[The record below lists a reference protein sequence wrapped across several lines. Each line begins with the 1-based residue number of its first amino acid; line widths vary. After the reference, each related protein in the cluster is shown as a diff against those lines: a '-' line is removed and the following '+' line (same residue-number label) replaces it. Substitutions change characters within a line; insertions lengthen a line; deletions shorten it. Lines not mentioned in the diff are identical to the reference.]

1 MKGAATF
8 ILLVG
13 MLLTIRATSTA
24 PTGLEPDGAPQ
35 RDGDGPGVPKPIVWP
50 APALAA
56 GPFRIESAEER
67 NLRVVVVCRG
77 LHQPWSMAF
86 LPDGAILVTER
97 PGRVRVIRHGVLDP
111 RPVDGVPAV
120 YAHGLQGLMDIAL
133 HPRFDETKWI
143 YLTYHKPLEHDQGAV
158 TLARGRWDGH
168 DIVDTKDVFDSW
180 AVGTEASRIAFGK
193 DGMLYMTISAPG
205 GVPDGPRAQDPND
218 YAGKV
223 VRLRDDGSIPTDN
236 PFVRRAGYKPALF
249 TLGHRNGH
257 SLALNPETGDLWA
270 TEQGPNGGDEINVLK
285 AGANYGWPVASY
297 GRQYFGPLI
306 SKDPLRKGTEQPAV
320 VWMPS
325 IGVTGMTFYTGD
337 RFPAWRRNAFVGG
350 LREGEVPRTGQLQR
364 IVFNERWLELRR
376 EPLLREFH
384 QRIRDVRQGPDGL
397 LYVLTAEENGAL
409 LRIEPGPS

>member
-1 MKGAATF
+1 
-8 ILLVG
+8 
-13 MLLTIRATSTA
+13 
-24 PTGLEPDGAPQ
+24 
-35 RDGDGPGVPKPIVWP
+35 
-50 APALAA
+50 
-56 GPFRIESAEER
+56 
-67 NLRVVVVCRG
+67 
-77 LHQPWSMAF
+77 
-86 LPDGAILVTER
+86 
-97 PGRVRVIRHGVLDP
+97 
-111 RPVDGVPAV
+111 
-120 YAHGLQGLMDIAL
+120 MDIAL
-133 HPRFDETKWI
+133 HPRFDETKWV
-143 YLTYHKPLEHDQGAV
+143 YLTYHKALGHDQGAV

-168 DIVDTKDVFDSW
+168 ALVDTRDVFDSW
-180 AVGTEASRIAFGK
+180 AAGTEASRITFGK

-223 VRLRDDGSIPTDN
+223 VRLRDDGSIPADD
-236 PFVRRAGYKPALF
+236 PFVRRAGYKPAVF

-285 AGANYGWPVASY
+285 AGANYGWPIASY

-306 SKDPLRKGTEQPAV
+306 SKDPLRKGTEPPAI

-364 IVFNERWLELRR
+364 IVFNERWQELRR
-376 EPLLREFH
+376 EPLLRELH

-409 LRIEPGPS
+409 LRIEPGSP